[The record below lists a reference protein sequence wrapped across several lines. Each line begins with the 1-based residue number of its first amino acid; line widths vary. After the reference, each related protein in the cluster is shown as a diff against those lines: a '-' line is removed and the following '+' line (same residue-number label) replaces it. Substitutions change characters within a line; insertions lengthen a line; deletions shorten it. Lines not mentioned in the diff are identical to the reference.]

1 MMAESATV
9 TASSSILTNPD
20 NSTSSI
26 SIEYCSEVTPTTSE
40 LVVDRIGDKMVKLD
54 DKRELGIGKDF
65 PVHFP
70 NSELVYKHCTY

>member
-9 TASSSILTNPD
+9 TASSSVLTNPD

-40 LVVDRIGDKMVKLD
+40 LVVDRIEGDKVGKLT
-54 DKRELGIGKDF
+54 ELAIGKDF

-70 NSELVYKHCTY
+70 TSELVYKHCT